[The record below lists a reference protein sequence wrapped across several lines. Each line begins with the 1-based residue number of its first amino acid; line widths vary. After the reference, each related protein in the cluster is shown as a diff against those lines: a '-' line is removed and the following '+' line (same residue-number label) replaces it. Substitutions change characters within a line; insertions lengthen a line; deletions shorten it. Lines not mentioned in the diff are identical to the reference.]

1 MKKIKCH
8 ICKAKNNEMICKRCG
23 VNLSDAMIEQL
34 MLLSGGYI
42 YYNDN
47 KKYVDKFSSCRFS
60 FTNKRS
66 ENQAIGLFIDLVN
79 TVIKI
84 PCISINLDDIEWVRR
99 YDTRHLIKTNIDTY
113 QIWSH
118 KDKQIDELFAP
129 YKNQREDKNSFFGAF
144 EEERF

>member
-1 MKKIKCH
+1 MKKTKCH
-8 ICKAKNNEMICKRCG
+8 ICKAKNNDMICKRCG
-23 VNLSDAMIEQL
+23 VNLSDAMTEQL
-34 MLLSGGYI
+34 MLSSGGYI

-60 FTNKRS
+60 FTNKRLVIYKIKPQS

-99 YDTRHLIKTNIDTY
+99 YDTRHIIKTNIDTY
-113 QIWSH
+113 YIWPH

-129 YKNQREDKNSFFGAF
+129 YKNPG
-144 EEERF
+144 ER